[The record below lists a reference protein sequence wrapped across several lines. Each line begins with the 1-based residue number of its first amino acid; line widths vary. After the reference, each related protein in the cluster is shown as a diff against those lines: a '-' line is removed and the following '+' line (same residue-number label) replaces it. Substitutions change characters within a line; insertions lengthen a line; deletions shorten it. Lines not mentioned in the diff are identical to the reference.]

1 MIYASYLNLLLCRYK
16 LRENTELSTLYRC
29 QFSTDEQRQIRH
41 ERNYHPDPIVRK
53 RMAIL
58 WHKHHDL
65 PHYQI
70 AELCDAAP
78 NTVTATIRT
87 YLEKGLTGLQER
99 QFNCPISQLEPH
111 RALLIAYFSEHPPRT
126 LKEAASDIE
135 RLTNLTFTITHV
147 RHFLLAIGL
156 SRKKQA
162 ASPDSWMMQSEMS
175 KKPLY
180 TSS

>member
-1 MIYASYLNLLLCRYK
+1 LRYFLIYASYLNLLLCRYE
-16 LRENTELSTLYRC
+16 LRENTELSTMYRC

-58 WHKHHDL
+58 WHKHHNL

-87 YLEKGLTGLQER
+87 YLEKGLTGLQGR

-111 RALLIAYFSEHPPRT
+111 RALLIACNRSPPSSRHRH
-126 LKEAASDIE
+126 E
-135 RLTNLTFTITHV
+135 RQGGSLQP
-147 RHFLLAIGL
+147 LAPRRDHL
-156 SRKKQA
+156 
-162 ASPDSWMMQSEMS
+162 MQVAQG
-175 KKPLY
+175 
-180 TSS
+180 

>member
-1 MIYASYLNLLLCRYK
+1 M
-16 LRENTELSTLYRC
+16 YRC
-29 QFSTDEQRQIRH
+29 QFSTDEQRQIRLARH
-41 ERNYHPDPIVRK
+41 AHPDPIVRK

-58 WHKHHDL
+58 WHKHHGL
-65 PHYQI
+65 RHYQI

-99 QFNCPISQLEPH
+99 QFHYPPSQLDPH
-111 RALLIAYFSEHPPRT
+111 RARLIAHFSAHPPRT
-126 LKEAASDIE
+126 LKEAAADIE
-135 RLTNLTFTITHV
+135 RLTNLTFSITHV

-162 ASPDSWMMQSEMS
+162 ASPGSWMTRSETN
-175 KKPLY
+175 KKPLSAS
-180 TSS
+180 TWNLI